1 MIRGIRVGIVW
12 VSAYRIVSPIAPCG
26 GQGMSGHG
34 REGRLDDALDYT
46 EGTSVWLCTSDDVI
60 PNPFVMR

>member
-1 MIRGIRVGIVW
+1 MIRGIRVGVVW
-12 VSAYRIVSPIAPCG
+12 VSVYRIVSPIAPFG